1 MPELKRCAYCTQPI
15 NEEEG
20 YVEVEPAA
28 QDSNHF
34 GEPIYTQ
41 YAHVKCAEQMASL
54 EKD

>member
-1 MPELKRCAYCTQPI
+1 MPELKRYVYCTQPI
-15 NEEEG
+15 NEEG

-28 QDSNHF
+28 QDSNYF